1 MRVMFKSGLAGF
13 RRGLMGLALMAAAG
27 AGPAF
32 AQQQDPFGGQF
43 GVQEIALPPAEA
55 LKNAEMFAAELSSIP
70 PQRPGV
76 VDTYILVAS
85 LWNDP
90 VFEKEAKEAAAI
102 LGRHFDATD
111 RTIILSAG
119 QGPGAARAYPTA
131 DPNNL
136 QAALAKLG
144 KVADPNEDLV
154 VVFITSHGAPN
165 GTVALQ
171 EKGRLGGG
179 WTPLQFRSAI
189 AAAGIKRKV
198 AIISACF
205 SGNFILPMGDAD
217 TAVLTAAAAD
227 KTSFGCQPN
236 RDWTYFGDALFNH
249 ALRSGAPLL
258 ESYDTA
264 LNLIDSWENKLI
276 DDWDRLPASQKT
288 KNNPR
293 PEHSNPL
300 SHVGDNMD
308 QLIAKAEGSGVAVA
322 CAANLSFALDRA
334 KTGRP
339 LKGAADVS
347 ALTAA
352 KSKAEAKAQELA
364 KPRNRTAQDV
374 ARVIAAEAASVTSI
388 YSTQA
393 DAVSGRAAKCAT
405 SFGAANAG

>member
-1 MRVMFKSGLAGF
+1 MWKSGLAGLCLP
-13 RRGLMGLALMAAAG
+13 LMSLALTAVVS
-27 AGPAF
+27 AGPAL

-55 LKNAEMFAAELSSIP
+55 LKNAELFASQLAAIP

-90 VFEKEAKEAAAI
+90 VFEKEAKEAASI
-102 LGRHFDATD
+102 LGRHFDATE
-111 RTIILSAG
+111 RTILLSAG
-119 QGPGAARAYPTA
+119 QGSGMARSYPTA

-144 KVADPNEDLV
+144 ERADPKEDLV

-165 GTVALQ
+165 GTLALQ
-171 EKGRLGGG
+171 EKGRLSGG

-217 TAVLTAAAAD
+217 SVVLTAAAAD

-236 RDWTYFGDALFNH
+236 RDWTYFGDAMFNH

-258 ESYDTA
+258 EAYDVA
-264 LNLIDSWENKLI
+264 LNLIEGWEDKLI
-276 DDWDRLPASQKT
+276 DDWDRLPANQKT

-293 PEHSNPL
+293 PEHSNPI
-300 SHVGDNMD
+300 SHLGDNMG
-308 QLIAKAEGSGVAVA
+308 QLIAKAEGSGVAVG
-322 CAANLSFALDRA
+322 CAANLAFALDRA
-334 KTGRP
+334 RTGRP
-339 LKGAADVS
+339 LKGAADLN

-352 KSKAEAKAQELA
+352 KAKAEAKAQEIA

-374 ARVIAAEAASVTSI
+374 ARVIANEAASVTSI

-393 DAVSGRAAKCAT
+393 DAVSARAAKCVM
-405 SFGAANAG
+405 SFGTASAG